1 MDKRFLALLAAFGAT
16 SIYGL
21 NHTIAKVIMPHFI
34 GANGLVLL
42 RVLGATLLFWG
53 IGYFFPKEKVDRSD
67 WGRIFIAAAF
77 GMCFNMQLFIKGL
90 SLSTPINSSVIVTL
104 TPVIVLILS
113 VIFLKELITP
123 KKIIG
128 IALGFAGAITLIL
141 YGNSFTFNAPNI
153 PLGNALMVGNA
164 FCFGVYLVM
173 VKPLA
178 LKYNTITLM
187 KWMFPLGVLM
197 NLPISISE
205 FSEVDWMGLPWE
217 AVWRMGFVVLF
228 TTFFAYLLNM
238 FALKEVPPTTIG
250 VFTYLQPLIAII
262 YASITGNDQMDGIK
276 TLAAILV
283 FGGVYLVTRKPKK
296 VMSKEKK
303 HQFQ

>member
-1 MDKRFLALLAAFGAT
+1 MDKRILALLAAFVAT

-21 NHTIAKVIMPHFI
+21 NHTIAKVIMPHYI

-42 RVLGATLLFWG
+42 RVIGATILFWA
-53 IGYFFPKEKVDRSD
+53 IGFFYPKETIDRSD
-67 WGRIFIAAAF
+67 WLRIFIATAF
-77 GMCFNMQLFIKGL
+77 GLCFNMQLFIKGL

-113 VIFLKELITP
+113 VIFLKELITRL
-123 KKIIG
+123 KIIG
-128 IALGFAGAITLIL
+128 ITLGFAGAITLIL

-153 PLGNALMVGNA
+153 PLGNTLMVGNA
-164 FCFGVYLVM
+164 ICYGIYLIL

-187 KWMFPLGVLM
+187 KWMFPMGVLM
-197 NLPISISE
+197 NLPISITE
-205 FSEVDWMGLPWE
+205 FTEVDWAHIPWG
-217 AVWRMGFVVLF
+217 ALWRMGFVVLF

-283 FGGVYLVTRKPKK
+283 FGGVYLVTRKPTQ
-296 VMSKEKK
+296 VVSN
-303 HQFQ
+303 

>member
-21 NHTIAKVIMPHFI
+21 NHTIAKVIMPYYI

-42 RVLGATLLFWG
+42 RVLGATFLFWG
-53 IGYFFPKEKVDRSD
+53 IGYFFPKEKIDRSD

-77 GMCFNMQLFIKGL
+77 GMCFNMLLFIKGL

-104 TPVIVLILS
+104 TPIIVLILS

-228 TTFFAYLLNM
+228 TTFFAYLLNL